1 MDKKKNNSSTIG
13 GVVFVGFMFIGLA
26 MGMLYNN
33 TAVGILLGLG
43 VGFVAMGI
51 VWAIASKSDSADK
64 N

>member
-1 MDKKKNNSSTIG
+1 MEKKKNNSSTIG

-26 MGMLYNN
+26 IGMLYNN

>member
-26 MGMLYNN
+26 IGMLYNN

>member
-13 GVVFVGFMFIGLA
+13 GVVFVGFLFIGLA
-26 MGMLYNN
+26 LGMLYNN

-51 VWAIASKSDSADK
+51 IWAITVKYDSSDK

>member
-26 MGMLYNN
+26 LGMLYNN

-51 VWAIASKSDSADK
+51 VWAIASKNDSSDK